1 MNTKTT
7 NTNEVELVYKHR
19 LKSGERRTLWLSRLL
34 IWVLLAI
41 TLFPLVSIIVASLSK
56 GNFFYQ
62 GTFFPKTIT
71 FENYTGLFSGDPSKG
86 GNFPIWVKNSLILC
100 VAVAIIQLF
109 MTSLGAYAFS
119 RIRFKGRKNGLMALL
134 ILQMFPAMMTI
145 SAIYAILLKFDL
157 LDNLY
162 ALILV
167 FAGGSAYNI
176 WLLKG
181 YFDSLPI
188 ELDEAAMVDG
198 ATHWQVFTKIIIPLA
213 IPMMVVQFLFS
224 FIGTYSE
231 YMISSIALKSPEN
244 FTLALGLRSFINN
257 QFSANWT
264 KFAAAAVL
272 SSLPI
277 VIVFMLL
284 QRFIQKGLVAGAVKG

>member
-7 NTNEVELVYKHR
+7 NTNELELVYKHR

-41 TLFPLVSIIVASLSK
+41 TLFPLISIIVASLSK

-100 VAVAIIQLF
+100 VAVALIQLF

>member
-19 LKSGERRTLWLSRLL
+19 LKPSERRTLWISRVV

-41 TLFPLVSIIVASLSK
+41 TLFPLISIIVASLSK

-62 GTFFPKTIT
+62 GTFFPKEIT
-71 FENYTGLFSGDPSKG
+71 FENYTGLFSGNPSKG

-100 VAVAIIQLF
+100 VAVALIQLF

>member
-19 LKSGERRTLWLSRLL
+19 LKPSERRTLWLSRLL

-41 TLFPLVSIIVASLSK
+41 TLFPLISIIVASLSK

-86 GNFPIWVKNSLILC
+86 GNFPLWVKNSLILC

>member
-1 MNTKTT
+1 MNTKT
-7 NTNEVELVYKHR
+7 NDSKNVELVYKNKLR
-19 LKSGERRTLWLSRLL
+19 PSQIRNLWLSR
-34 IWVLLAI
+34 IVVWALLAI
-41 TLFPLVSIIVASLSK
+41 TLFPLVSIIAASLSK

-62 GTFFPKTIT
+62 GSFLPKTIT
-71 FENYTGLFSGDPSKG
+71 FENYQGLFSGDPSKG

-100 VAVAIIQLF
+100 TSVALIQLL
-109 MTSLGAYAFS
+109 MTGTAAYAFS
-119 RIRFKGRKNGLMALL
+119 RMRFKGRKNGLMALL
-134 ILQMFPAMMTI
+134 LLQMFPAMMTI
-145 SAIYAILLKFDL
+145 SAIYRILYQFDL
-157 LDNLY
+157 IDNIW
-162 ALILV
+162 ALVLI

-198 ATHWQVFTKIIIPLA
+198 ASHWQIFTKIILPLSL
-213 IPMMVVQFLFS
+213 PMLVVMFLFS

-231 YMISSIALKSPEN
+231 YIISAVALKSPDN
-244 FTLALGLRSFINN
+244 YTLSLGLRSFINN

-264 KFAAAAVL
+264 KFAAGAVV

-277 VIVFMLL
+277 VIIFMAL
-284 QRFIQKGLVAGAVKG
+284 QRFIQKGLVSGAVKG

>member
-1 MNTKTT
+1 MNTKT
-7 NTNEVELVYKHR
+7 NANNEVNLVYKDR
-19 LKSGERRTLWLSRLL
+19 LKPSQLRNLWLSRIV

-56 GNFFYQ
+56 GNFFMSD
-62 GTFFPKTIT
+62 TFFPKEIS
-71 FENYTGLFSGDPSKG
+71 FDNYKGLFSGDSSKG
-86 GNFPIWVKNSLILC
+86 GDFPIWVKNSLILC
-100 VAVAIIQLF
+100 SSVAFVQLL
-109 MTSLGAYAFS
+109 MTGTAAYAFS
-119 RIRFKGRKNGLMALL
+119 RMRFKGRKNGLMALL
-134 ILQMFPAMMTI
+134 LLQMFPSMMTI
-145 SAIYAILLKFDL
+145 SAIYAILYRFDL
-157 LDNLY
+157 IDNLF
-162 ALILV
+162 ALILI

-198 ATHWQVFTKIIIPLA
+198 ASHWQIFTKIIIPLA
-213 IPMMVVQFLFS
+213 TPMLVVMFLFS

-231 YMISSIALKSPEN
+231 YIISAVALKSPEN
-244 FTLALGLRSFINN
+244 YTVSLGLRSFINN

-264 KFAAAAVL
+264 MFSAAAVV

-277 VIVFMLL
+277 VIIFMLL
-284 QRFIQKGLVAGAVKG
+284 QKFIQKGLVAGAVKG

>member
-1 MNTKTT
+1 MNIKTNNSKET
-7 NTNEVELVYKHR
+7 ELVYKHR
-19 LKSGERRTLWLSRLL
+19 LKPSERRNLWISRIV

-41 TLFPLVSIIVASLSK
+41 TLFPLVSIITASLSK
-56 GNFFYQ
+56 GNYFMQ
-62 GTFFPKTIT
+62 DSFFPKEIT
-71 FENYTGLFSGDPSKG
+71 FENYIGLFSGESTKG
-86 GNFPIWVKNSLILC
+86 GDFPIWIKNSLILC
-100 VAVAIIQLF
+100 TSVALVQIVLTGTA
-109 MTSLGAYAFS
+109 AYAFS
-119 RIRFKGRKNGLMALL
+119 RMRFKGRKNGLMALL
-134 ILQMFPAMMTI
+134 LLQMFPSMMTI
-145 SAIYAILLKFDL
+145 SAIYFILFKFNL
-157 LDNLY
+157 IDNLY
-162 ALILV
+162 ALILI

-198 ATHWQVFTKIIIPLA
+198 ASHWQVFTKIILPLSL
-213 IPMMVVQFLFS
+213 PMLVVMFLFS

-231 YMISSIALKSPEN
+231 YIISAVALKSPEN
-244 FTLALGLRSFINN
+244 YTVSLGLRQFINN

-277 VIVFMLL
+277 VIISMLS
-284 QRFIQKGLVAGAVKG
+284 QKYIQKGLVAGAVKG